1 MGMQSQLSASRTMS
15 RSELESCALVT
26 KLPPAHD
33 PASGPK
39 HYEGFLVL
47 DLRVGLPLILSLDG
61 RKRLVTSRI
70 RKLRPLAAGLFM
82 VETGNSYYTV
92 KTLLPESLVETEVEA
107 SSA

>member
-1 MGMQSQLSASRTMS
+1 MQSQLSPSRTMS
-15 RSELESCALVT
+15 RSELESCAIVT

-33 PASGPK
+33 PAQGPK

-70 RKLRPLAAGLFM
+70 RRIRPLARGLSM

-92 KTLLPESLVETEVEA
+92 KTLMPESLIETELEA
-107 SSA
+107 SGA